1 MKTKSKIALLI
12 LLLASAVTLQA
23 QSLSNKIKKSVVE
36 IGETFTEIPKE
47 ELLVLD
53 QIAYKLH
60 KEKKGNNSAH
70 AIFIDK
76 ENDNASQLAMI
87 WLKTGLHYYGLE
99 NLFNIESAGIED
111 NSKHLNLSS
120 LNQFGFKL
128 KKDKNNVIK
137 LKFGSGSWNVYPK
150 NIESLSENPRTIKI
164 ATEEGIL
171 KNHITL
177 HLNDTNSIPREM
189 LYIATRINN
198 LEQTIK

>member
-1 MKTKSKIALLI
+1 MKTKSLIAFLS
-12 LLLASAVTLQA
+12 LLLASTVTMQA

-47 ELLVLD
+47 ELLILD

-60 KEKKGNNSAH
+60 KEKKGNNTAH

-76 ENDNASQLAMI
+76 ENDKTSQLAMI

-99 NLFNIESAGIED
+99 NLFNIESAGIEN
-111 NSKHLNLSS
+111 NSKHVNLNS
-120 LNQFGFKL
+120 LNQFGFKV
-128 KKDKNNVIK
+128 KNDKNNKIK
-137 LKFGSGSWNVYPK
+137 LKFGSGSWDIHPK
-150 NIESLSENPRTIKI
+150 NIESLTETPRTIKI

-177 HLNDTNSIPREM
+177 HLNDTHSIPKEM

-198 LEQTIK
+198 LEQIIK